1 MRDDTAFMDRIHAY
15 IPGWNV
21 PKVNRKQLT
30 DHFGLVSDFLSSCWN
45 QLRSQS
51 RVNKLQGRI
60 LFGGALS
67 GRDTIATQKNDERAA
82 QADVPRSRSR
92 HTR

>member
-1 MRDDTAFMDRIHAY
+1 MTRLYGPHPCLHSRLECA
-15 IPGWNV
+15 
-21 PKVNRKQLT
+21 KVNREQLT
-30 DHFGLVSDFLSSCWN
+30 DHFGLVSDFLASCWN

-67 GRDTIATQKNDERAA
+67 GRDTTATQKR
-82 QADVPRSRSR
+82 
-92 HTR
+92 